1 MSTSSANE
9 RIQISTTTKLYIPL
23 VHLNKFCSKQVYDVE
38 SPRNLNGYVI
48 NSAYSR
54 EYADEIN
61 LKFGVSALHVVTS
74 AKAALFLTWWSHFLK
89 NWILWNLFDGLIWST
104 STRQMTDLNLIAYVF
119 MTLINATTILW
130 RLVKWII

>member
-74 AKAALFLTWWSHFLK
+74 AKAALFLT
-89 NWILWNLFDGLIWST
+89 
-104 STRQMTDLNLIAYVF
+104 
-119 MTLINATTILW
+119 
-130 RLVKWII
+130 